1 MAGRKLEFDREQALE
16 KAMELFWC
24 QGYNATGLNDLLKH
38 MGIQRQSLYNAFGS
52 KHELFIEA
60 IRHYGKTRVRQVEEC
75 LDAPGSPLE
84 NIRNLLTNIA
94 TQAINPNYRGCLVA
108 NSIMELAPHD
118 PAVEE
123 VTGMLARRV
132 EQALERALERAVV
145 TGELTEKT
153 NTREVARFLYN
164 TILGL
169 NVRGKASLARTS
181 IDDILKV
188 ALSVLN

>member
-16 KAMELFWC
+16 KAMELFWL

-60 IRHYGKTRVRQVEEC
+60 ITHYGKTIIRQVEEA
-75 LDAPGSPLE
+75 LNAPGSPLE
-84 NIRNLLTNIA
+84 NIRNFLANIA
-94 TQAINPNYRGCLVA
+94 TKAANPNYRGCFVA
-108 NSIMELAPHD
+108 NSMMELAPHD

-132 EQALERALERAVV
+132 EQALERALERAVI

-181 IDDILKV
+181 IDDILQV
-188 ALSVLN
+188 ALSVLK